1 VDNLVDKIVKDVLN
15 RQQTNTTVILSRP
28 NYQREKAKERLLG
41 VNSQKINFAPKP
53 VTQNNEINFNPSPP
67 IPSGTLFT
75 LTMKPPAKQEK
86 DQGVVN
92 PPLSFA
98 PAPQSSVAKQE
109 TAVKNFG
116 QAQFIGVAA
125 GNTVGYVIPN
135 LDPELRKYLV
145 TKGNFRAVGVISSRV
160 GAAAQIM
167 ATDEAV
173 KKTNTELIRLELARD
188 DLGGPGHGVFALFG
202 AEDVADVIRAVE
214 IALAATDEYS
224 KNVIVTNAGKIE
236 THYSARA
243 AAALNK
249 AFGSPLNQAFGIII
263 GAPAGVGLLMSD
275 TALKTSHVTSVSFWG
290 PSAEQAFA
298 NEVWLTITGDSA
310 AVKSALEAARVVG
323 SQVLAEFGA

>member
-1 VDNLVDKIVKDVLN
+1 MDNIVDKIVNDVLN
-15 RQQTNTTVILSRP
+15 RQQNNTTTILSRP

-41 VNSQKINFAPKP
+41 VNSPQINTAPMP
-53 VTQNNEINFNPSPP
+53 VRQNNEIKLNPSPP

-86 DQGVVN
+86 DQGVVS
-92 PPLSFA
+92 PPLSFS
-98 PAPQSSVAKQE
+98 PTPQSPVAIKE
-109 TAVKNFG
+109 ITAKNFG

-145 TKGNFRAVGVISSRV
+145 TKGNFRAVGVLSSRI

-167 ATDEAV
+167 AADEAV
-173 KKTNTELIRLELARD
+173 KKTNTDLIRLELARD
-188 DLGGPGHGVFALFG
+188 ELGGPGHGVFALFG

-224 KNVIVTNAGKIE
+224 KNVAVTAAGKIE

-243 AAALNK
+243 AAALSK
-249 AFGSPLNQAFGIII
+249 AFGAPLNQAFGIII

-275 TALKTSHVTSVSFWG
+275 TALKTSHVTAVSLWG
-290 PSAEQAFA
+290 PSVEQAFA

-310 AVKSALEAARVVG
+310 AVKSALEAARMVG
-323 SQVLAEFGA
+323 EQVLREFGA